1 MPMTVTITITDELK
15 AKIAELAAAKGV
27 TLEEYAQEVLERYV
41 ETLTLREIFVPVREQ
56 IKASGATDEDV
67 AMQIE
72 QAVTEVR
79 TRPRG

>member
-1 MPMTVTITITDELK
+1 MPMTVTITISAELK
-15 AKIAELAAAKGV
+15 ARIAELAAAKGV

-41 ETLTLREIFVPVREQ
+41 ETLTLREIFVPVRDQ
-56 IKASGATDEDV
+56 IKASGVTDEEL

-79 TRPRG
+79 TRHRS

>member
-1 MPMTVTITITDELK
+1 MTVTVTIPAELK